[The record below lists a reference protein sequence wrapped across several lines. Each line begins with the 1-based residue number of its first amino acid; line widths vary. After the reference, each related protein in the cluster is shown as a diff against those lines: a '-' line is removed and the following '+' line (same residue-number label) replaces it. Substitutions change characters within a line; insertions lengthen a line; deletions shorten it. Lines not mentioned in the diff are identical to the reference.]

1 MTDNIKTRLRR
12 RTKKVDYSKE
22 IIIKDDVP
30 LKK

>member
-22 IIIKDDVP
+22 IIIKDDST
-30 LKK
+30 